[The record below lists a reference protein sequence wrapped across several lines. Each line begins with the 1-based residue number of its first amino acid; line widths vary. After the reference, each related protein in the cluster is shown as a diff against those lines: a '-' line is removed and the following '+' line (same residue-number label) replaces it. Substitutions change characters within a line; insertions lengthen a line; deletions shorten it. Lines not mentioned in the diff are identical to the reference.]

1 MLKIVAV
8 GNSFSQDATTYL
20 DRICEAAG
28 KNVYVRNLYIPG
40 CSLETHANNIK
51 GDALYSY
58 QQRGVG
64 TGINLTLT
72 QGLTVEDWD
81 IVTLQ
86 QASHFSGVEETYY
99 PYINELSDYVKK
111 LCPTAKQ
118 YIHKT
123 WAYEWDFGSDA
134 FANCYKKDQNYMYD
148 RLSEAYADV
157 ANKLGLPMIPS
168 GDVIQLLRK
177 TEPFDYRNGGLS
189 LCRDGFHLS
198 FDYGRYAAGAV
209 WFETLVGGDIR
220 NNTYAPENTHPKLI
234 SLIKETVHEVCNK

>member
-28 KNVYVRNLYIPG
+28 KDVYVRNLYIGG

-51 GDALYSY
+51 DCRLYSY
-58 QQRGVG
+58 EKRGAG
-64 TGINLTLT
+64 TGVHLTLT
-72 QGLTVEDWD
+72 RGLAEEKWD
-81 IVTLQ
+81 IVTMQ
-86 QASHFSGVEETYY
+86 QASHFSGISETYY

-111 LCPTAKQ
+111 LCPDAKQ

-123 WAYEWDFGSDA
+123 WAYEWDFGSEA
-134 FANCYKKDQNYMYD
+134 FANAYKKDQNYMYD
-148 RLSEAYADV
+148 RLSEAYAS
-157 ANKLGLPMIPS
+157 AAEKLGLPMILS
-168 GDVIQLLRK
+168 GDVIQKLRK

-220 NNTYAPENTHPKLI
+220 NNTYAPENADPKLI